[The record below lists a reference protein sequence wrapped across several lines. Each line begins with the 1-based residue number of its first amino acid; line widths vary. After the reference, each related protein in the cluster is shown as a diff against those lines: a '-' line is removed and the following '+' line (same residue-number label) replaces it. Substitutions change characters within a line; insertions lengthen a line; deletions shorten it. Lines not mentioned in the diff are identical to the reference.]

1 MIASELWRAYSETH
15 YIVDAV
21 PPFALHIGKLSPEL
35 DALLASSRCESA
47 AFITAWNPDSVALP
61 LPENER
67 RQSELIEDLRQRG
80 LKVVSGR
87 GHHPSN
93 GWEPEESLL
102 VLGLQMEAARVLCKK
117 YGQLAFVTAQLG
129 GRAELVETAAA

>member
-1 MIASELWRAYSETH
+1 MIAPELWRAYSETH
-15 YIVDAV
+15 YIVDAE
-21 PPFALHIGKLSPEL
+21 PPFVLFVGKSSPEL
-35 DALLASSRCESA
+35 DELLVSSRCESA

-61 LPENER
+61 LAENER
-67 RQSELIEDLRQRG
+67 RQTELMQDLRQRG
-80 LKVVSGR
+80 LQVVSGR
-87 GHHPSN
+87 GHHLSN

-117 YGQLAFVTAQLG
+117 YGQLAFVTAQRG